1 VESERILGSYRT
13 GGWLAG
19 SDAPLQSHHRS
30 KRELTSRMASTS
42 KYSICEHT
50 SGESSRIYKRSSK
63 RVSPLR
69 KSWCDWTVADIQNLS
84 RSRSR
89 ADRSLHTTYTSMKA
103 VVPRGVESTI
113 WFSFFWF
120 PLPPSSELPMRMGYT
135 QIRAYL

>member
-1 VESERILGSYRT
+1 MSS
-13 GGWLAG
+13 
-19 SDAPLQSHHRS
+19 RS
-30 KRELTSRMASTS
+30 KFRRISGSSSGNDPSLTLNPTEIDELTCRMASTS

-69 KSWCDWTVADIQNLS
+69 KSWCGWTIADGQNLS

-89 ADRSLHTTYTSMKA
+89 VDRSLHTTYTNMKA

-113 WFSFFWF
+113 WFSFFCF
-120 PLPPSSELPMRMGYT
+120 PLPPSSDLPMRMGYT